1 MKMSW
6 MGEGQAVLRFEAENE
21 MDLEVLG
28 ALFFNGP
35 LAGAA
40 GCYVPLEGSP
50 WPRSTRGLVSHIG
63 GARLLVGLEWD
74 IRNQPAVGRPRSDA
88 DARVAQAAQAAGQA
102 LHQLIGVLQGK
113 V

>member
-50 WPRSTRGLVSHIG
+50 WPRSTRVPPDRVEPANPPG
-63 GARLLVGLEWD
+63 GNGSKNPPNRF
-74 IRNQPAVGRPRSDA
+74 PAPTRPRP
-88 DARVAQAAQAAGQA
+88 
-102 LHQLIGVLQGK
+102 
-113 V
+113 